1 MPVPPQARQW
11 GFIRRM
17 ESGDGNDPASSAQE
31 VELWLDEEKCRFL
44 IAVDKI
50 VIDDLA
56 PIEFAQFVR
65 ALRHSTTQIL
75 FKFEIRNDGSV
86 RPYNVWS

>member
-1 MPVPPQARQW
+1 
-11 GFIRRM
+11 M
-17 ESGDGNDPASSAQE
+17 ESSDGIDPASSAQE
-31 VELWLDEEKCRFL
+31 VGLWLDQENCRFL

-50 VIDDLA
+50 VIDELV

-75 FKFEIRNDGSV
+75 FKFEIRDDGSV
-86 RPYNVWS
+86 RPFNVWS